1 MLGELQGL
9 NSVNVPSELKEILGE
24 FVEKVKAQ
32 LGPAEVYLF
41 GSYARGDW
49 LRDSDVDLIVV
60 SPAFQ
65 GLDLGKRYSLVRRLL
80 PDTISVE
87 LLLYTP
93 EEFERLREKSVVL
106 RDAARYWVKLL

>member
-1 MLGELQGL
+1 MGELRGL
-9 NSVNVPSELKEILGE
+9 NSTNVPPELKRILSE
-24 FVEKVKAQ
+24 FVDKVKAL
-32 LGPAEVYLF
+32 LGSAEVYLF

-49 LRDSDVDLIVV
+49 LRDSDVDLIVIA
-60 SPAFQ
+60 SAFR

-80 PDTISVE
+80 PDTISAE

-106 RDAARYWVKLL
+106 RDAARYWIKLL

>member
-1 MLGELQGL
+1 MER
-9 NSVNVPSELKEILGE
+9 V
-24 FVEKVKAQ
+24 VEQ
-32 LGPAEVYLF
+32 LGSAQVYLF

-60 SPAFQ
+60 SPAFR
-65 GLDLGKRYSLVRRLL
+65 GLNLGERYLLVRRLL

-93 EEFERLREKSVVL
+93 EEFERLRGRSVIL
-106 RDAARYWVKLL
+106 RDAEKYWVRLL